1 MAKPAAGAFDGDYRR
16 ARPDAAELGQ
26 AAFAF
31 WSFCWRSPFFVNNV
45 FIGAFFEALILGS
58 AIKYLIQHGHLPK
71 SLKDIEAE
79 VFPTIRVGVIAIFFF
94 AVLHKTNK
102 AFLDPEISCAGIH
115 YRQLQYVMKF
125 LPSPDAPGM
134 GKVVVWLTWAT
145 EISIPILLSLGW
157 ARIPSRRVVT
167 LAILVALGFHFV
179 MSFNGYQNF
188 SAMALAYYVPYLPH
202 NFHRTLSALIKKT
215 SRTTYGKAFVIGM
228 KIVGAMLLAFSLE
241 LLAYAIFK
249 NLFPLSK
256 ARGQTFARRQGWLLF
271 NVGAPLVSILFAY
284 LSVKRYG
291 RANILPGK
299 WPPAWTYVLLAIVSF
314 GSMCP
319 YLGLKTE
326 NSFAMFSNLLTEGD
340 ASHWNHVFLP
350 RSMRIFHFQ
359 DHLVNVKKVVIQDAD
374 ANQEKETSDNAI
386 GSNLPGLRNLRSFS
400 DRRMVEFEFRRN
412 VGIACRRYPE
422 PISIDYEIDGKDY
435 HVDDAHKV
443 PELANGNG
451 YWLEKLMFFRPVPNS
466 PYGVCLH

>member
-1 MAKPAAGAFDGDYRR
+1 MRNESRGILRLNSNMSIFGILFAIWVLIDGSYFPQWQSQPPALLTAITAGLVLM
-16 ARPDAAELGQ
+16 RPNSVKLLLLMLAAS
-26 AAFAF
+26 F

-71 SLKDIEAE
+71 SLKDLEAE

-125 LPSPDAPGM
+125 LPSPDAPGV
-134 GKVVVWLTWAT
+134 GKAVVWLTWAT

-167 LAILVALGFHFV
+167 LGILVALGFHFV

-271 NVGAPLVSILFAY
+271 NVGAPLVDP
-284 LSVKRYG
+284 VR
-291 RANILPGK
+291 LPERQ
-299 WPPAWTYVLLAIVSF
+299 TI
-314 GSMCP
+314 
-319 YLGLKTE
+319 
-326 NSFAMFSNLLTEGD
+326 
-340 ASHWNHVFLP
+340 
-350 RSMRIFHFQ
+350 R
-359 DHLVNVKKVVIQDAD
+359 
-374 ANQEKETSDNAI
+374 
-386 GSNLPGLRNLRSFS
+386 PGQHPS
-400 DRRMVEFEFRRN
+400 
-412 VGIACRRYPE
+412 G
-422 PISIDYEIDGKDY
+422 
-435 HVDDAHKV
+435 
-443 PELANGNG
+443 
-451 YWLEKLMFFRPVPNS
+451 
-466 PYGVCLH
+466 